1 MKIFV
6 AGGGGAIG
14 RRLVPLLLADG
25 HEVTVSTRSNQK
37 LPLIREL
44 GAAGVT
50 MDGLDRES
58 VQRAVAPFRP
68 EVIIHQMT
76 AIDPSFNL
84 KKFDDEFAVTNR
96 LRTEGTRHLLAA
108 AGEAGTRLLVA
119 QSYSGWPNERR
130 GGRVK
135 TEADPLDSSPPRSMT
150 RSLAAIRELEE
161 LVSTNRTIDG
171 IVLRYGGFYG
181 PGTSLSKD
189 GASTQL
195 VRRRKFPVVGSGAG
209 VWSFIHIDDAAHATR
224 AAIRRPTPGVFHV
237 VDDEPAEVREW
248 LPYLAN
254 AIGAPKP
261 FGLPAWLARP
271 LIGEAGI
278 SMMEQIR
285 GSSNAKAK
293 RTFDWA
299 PEWATWRE
307 GFRRGLED

>member
-1 MKIFV
+1 MKVFV

-14 RRLVPLLLADG
+14 LRLVPLLLADG
-25 HEVTVSTRSNQK
+25 HDVTVSTRSAAK
-37 LPLIREL
+37 L
-44 GAAGVT
+44 AAMRAQGVQAVA

-58 VQRAVAPFRP
+58 VLRAVVSSRP
-68 EVIIHQMT
+68 EAVIHQMT
-76 AIDPSFNL
+76 AINPSFNL

-96 LRTEGTRHLLAA
+96 LRTEGTRNLLAA
-108 AGEAGTRLLVA
+108 AAEAGTRLFVA

-135 TEADPLDSSPPRSMT
+135 TEEDPLDSNPPKSMS
-150 RSLAAIRELEE
+150 RSLAAIGELED
-161 LVSTNRTIDG
+161 LVSKNRTLDG

-189 GASTQL
+189 GASTNM
-195 VRRRKFPVVGSGAG
+195 VRQRKFPIVGSGAG
-209 VWSFIHIDDAAHATR
+209 VWSFIHIADAARATC
-224 AAIRRPTPGVFHV
+224 AAIRRPTLGVFNI

-248 LPYLAN
+248 LPYLASS
-254 AIGAPKP
+254 IGAPKP
-261 FGLPAWLARP
+261 FRLPAWLARP

-293 RTFDWA
+293 RTFDWMPA
-299 PEWATWRE
+299 WPTWRE
-307 GFRRGLED
+307 GFRRGLRD

>member
-1 MKIFV
+1 MRVFV

-14 RRLVPLLLADG
+14 RRLIPLLRADG
-25 HEVTVSTRSNQK
+25 HDVTVSTRSNEK
-37 LPLIREL
+37 LPAIREQ
-44 GAAGVT
+44 GANAVT

-58 VQRAVAPFRP
+58 VLKAVVASRP

-108 AGEAGTRLLVA
+108 AAEAGTRLFVA
-119 QSYSGWPNERR
+119 QSYSGWPIERQ

-135 TEADPLDSSPPRSMT
+135 TEVDPFDPNPPRSMA
-150 RSLAAIRELEE
+150 RSLAAIRELEGMI
-161 LVSTNRTIDG
+161 SANRTIDG
-171 IVLRYGGFYG
+171 IALRYGGFYG

-189 GASTQL
+189 GASTQM
-195 VRRRKFPVVGSGAG
+195 VRQRKFPVVGSGAG
-209 VWSFIHIDDAAHATR
+209 VWSFIHIDDAARATC
-224 AAIRRPTPGVFHV
+224 AAIRRPVPGVYNI

-248 LPYLAN
+248 LPYLAE
-254 AIGAPKP
+254 AIGAPRP
-261 FGLPAWLARP
+261 FRLPAWLARP

-293 RTFDWA
+293 QTFDWA
-299 PEWATWRE
+299 PVWSTWRE